1 MLCGVLSCVRCA
13 CVCVCLF
20 QQKTAYEMRISD
32 WSSDVC
38 SSDLL
43 PAAGRDAHA
52 EFLEVHIP
60 GARFLAL
67 ARLVDTASDVPQ
79 ALPRPEQLANELATL
94 GIGPGDRIV
103 FYDDSAVK
111 TSARVWFLFRA
122 HGIGNVAILGG
133 GRAQGQEEHRVGEGV
148 ASSCRFR
155 WLSYN

>member
-1 MLCGVLSCVRCA
+1 MESLVSTEWLAARLGEPRLVVIDASA
-13 CVCVCLF
+13 H
-20 QQKTAYEMRISD
+20 
-32 WSSDVC
+32 
-38 SSDLL
+38 L

-94 GIGPGDRIV
+94 GIGPGDLIV

-111 TSARVWFLFRA
+111 TSARAWFLCRA
-122 HGIGNVAILGG
+122 HGHGNVALL
-133 GRAQGQEEHRVGEGV
+133 RSEERRVGKDGV
-148 ASSCRFR
+148 RTWEYR
-155 WLSYN
+155 W